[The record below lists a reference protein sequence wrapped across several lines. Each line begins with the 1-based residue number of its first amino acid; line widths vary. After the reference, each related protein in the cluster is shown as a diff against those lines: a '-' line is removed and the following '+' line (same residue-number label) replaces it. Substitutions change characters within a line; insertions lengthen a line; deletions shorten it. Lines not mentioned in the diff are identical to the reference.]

1 MPPNQRQTQRKD
13 KPGQRGQKK
22 TRRILLE
29 HFPQSVDRLE
39 EAHWFLHQMIMWYH
53 EADPFRF
60 SLNSFIRSLREVDH
74 MLRAEL
80 KPFDKHVTW
89 YRTRIEQLSKEE
101 PLLQKL
107 VKTRNLIVHQQMLAP
122 SSKATIGICD
132 LRGIR
137 SGVMMDVS
145 PFIDTKLLAENA
157 KKRSRGGGL
166 FIPDED
172 QAFGVE
178 RRWGIK
184 EWGEQEI
191 LELCSKVWLK
201 IASLFD
207 EVLVRFG
214 GVPVQVGLSCLHEQE
229 NYRLKLIELGD
240 EPKVRR
246 RKQRYI
252 KRKLAQMAE
261 TSKQPEVKK
270 ERESH

>member
-1 MPPNQRQTQRKD
+1 M
-13 KPGQRGQKK
+13 
-22 TRRILLE
+22 
-29 HFPQSVDRLE
+29 
-39 EAHWFLHQMIMWYH
+39 
-53 EADPFRF
+53 
-60 SLNSFIRSLREVDH
+60 
-74 MLRAEL
+74 
-80 KPFDKHVTW
+80 
-89 YRTRIEQLSKEE
+89 
-101 PLLQKL
+101 QKL
-107 VKTRNLIVHQQMLAP
+107 VNTRNLIVHQQMLAP
-122 SSKATIGICD
+122 SSRATIGICD

-137 SGVMMDVS
+137 AGVQIEVS
-145 PFIDTKLLAENA
+145 PFIDTKKLAENA
-157 KKRSRGGGL
+157 KNRGRGSGL

-184 EWGEQEI
+184 EWGEEEV

-214 GVPVQVGLSCLHEQE
+214 GVPIQVGLSCLHDKE
-229 NYRLKLIELGD
+229 NYRLRLIELGD

-261 TSKQPEVKK
+261 TSQQHEVKK

>member
-1 MPPNQRQTQRKD
+1 
-13 KPGQRGQKK
+13 
-22 TRRILLE
+22 
-29 HFPQSVDRLE
+29 
-39 EAHWFLHQMIMWYH
+39 
-53 EADPFRF
+53 
-60 SLNSFIRSLREVDH
+60 

-80 KPFDKHVTW
+80 KPFNKHAIW
-89 YRTRIEQLSKEE
+89 YRTRIEHLTKKE

-137 SGVMMDVS
+137 SGLQMDVS
-145 PFIDTKLLAENA
+145 PFIDTKKLADNA
-157 KKRSRGGGL
+157 KKAGRGRGL

-184 EWGEQEI
+184 DWGEEEVM
-191 LELCSKVWLK
+191 ELCSKIWLK
-201 IASLFD
+201 IATLFD

-214 GVPVQVGLSCLHEQE
+214 GVPVQFGLSCLHEQQ
-229 NYRLKLIELGD
+229 NYRLKVIEFGD
-240 EPKVRR
+240 EPRVRR

-252 KRKLAQMAE
+252 KRKMAE
-261 TSKQPEVKK
+261 MAKTSQQSKSKK
-270 ERESH
+270 EGESH